1 MLKTAET
8 YSFIIWTEVGG
19 GDHHQVMFLVPNTL
33 LTQKRL
39 DHLQEA
45 NGKMVNGDPMTPSL
59 DWVMRAA
66 APTDVTSED
75 YGPPE
80 ETGYEDDFSLFAPYE
95 IQQSPFRKGEIV
107 TAVYSV
113 GFWL

>member
-1 MLKTAET
+1 MSKTAET
-8 YSFIIWTEVGG
+8 YSFIIWTKVGS
-19 GDHHQVMFLVPNTL
+19 GDYEQTMFLVPNTL
-33 LTQKRL
+33 LAGKRL
-39 DHLQEA
+39 AHLKEA
-45 NGKMVNGDPMTPSL
+45 NGQMVNRDPMSASL

-66 APTDVTSED
+66 AYSDSMPED

-95 IQQSPFRKGEIV
+95 IQQSPFRKEKIV